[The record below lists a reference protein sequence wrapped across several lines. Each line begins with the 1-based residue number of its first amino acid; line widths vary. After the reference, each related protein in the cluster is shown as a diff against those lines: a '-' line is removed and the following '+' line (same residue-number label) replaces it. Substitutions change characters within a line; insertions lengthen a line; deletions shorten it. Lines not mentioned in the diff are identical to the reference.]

1 MVISA
6 NGWQLKR
13 FLLCV
18 GGVRLGMVGY
28 VCVEQGLLSSGNS
41 WGEYVGFVAPCSSP
55 SSCLLIWGLQ
65 RAGVWCARLP
75 RKGLVEVPL
84 A

>member
-13 FLLCV
+13 FLLYVC
-18 GGVRLGMVGY
+18 GGLGMVGY
-28 VCVEQGLLSSGNS
+28 VCVEEGLLGSGNA
-41 WGEYVGFVAPCSSP
+41 WGEDVGFVAPCSSLSP
-55 SSCLLIWGLQ
+55 CPLRLQ
-65 RAGVWCARLP
+65 KAGVWCARLP
-75 RKGLVEVPL
+75 RKGLIVVPL

>member
-13 FLLCV
+13 LLLYVWGV
-18 GGVRLGMVGY
+18 GNGGY
-28 VCVEQGLLSSGNS
+28 VCVEEGLLGSGNA
-41 WGEYVGFVAPCSSP
+41 WGEDVGFVAPCSSLSP
-55 SSCLLIWGLQ
+55 RPLRLQ
-65 RAGVWCARLP
+65 KAGVWCACLP
-75 RKGLVEVPL
+75 RKGLVVVPL